1 MMKAF
6 DVIYEDNHIIVVN
19 KASGILVQGDKTGDE
34 PLSELVREYIRIKY
48 KKPGNVFCGVVHRI
62 DRPVSG
68 LVILARTS
76 KGLERMT
83 KLFQEKK
90 ISKTYYALVENRPE
104 QEEGRLIHWLVK
116 DTRKNFTHAHERE
129 VKNSKISDLAY
140 KLTGKVSQQY
150 LLEVKPGSGRP
161 HQIRAQLAK
170 MGCPIKGD
178 VKYGFP
184 NKNKDGNIHLH
195 AHKLVFTHP
204 IRKEPLTLTAP
215 LPKDQVWQ
223 QVKQLVSD

>member
-1 MMKAF
+1 MKAF